1 MIFRLFGSLMFK
13 NKTEVVLMPPK
24 NEDCSGNSNVNK
36 NMQIFEPELSKSK
49 PSDDERLSVGSDL
62 IGDRGPKVSVDVQN
76 NVLINPDLA
85 LKDEKVLSDTS
96 ENSNIVFIDPLK
108 SQQNINLGLKDGVI
122 LDSESGLLIKKISS
136 VLVEKIGQTPNNI
149 GLLNILKPLSI
160 ETDASNLSADWCF
173 SISLKNSTVGIDFR
187 QHIKLLARKKLAP
200 TKEQKQ
206 EIKEIKILGKEN
218 DFKKIGLDISEDI
231 NTLGGI
237 SVYGVPSASGDYK
250 VQLTFSVPSAD
261 YNNMKPEVRYQGEV
275 KLTVNPDPR
284 SLWKDLPSD
293 PNGVFQ
299 KQPTDK
305 KIIFESG
312 VLCAAASRRG
322 RSHAHEGLFRDDDFC
337 VEYLKDGDFWV
348 IAVADGA
355 GSCKLSR
362 RGSQIACV
370 EAVHSVKAQLLKV
383 GYSAFSETV
392 LKSQSLSEIGSIK
405 NLLYDILGNA
415 AFNAYQKIG
424 KQAEEFGKPIKDFST
439 TLNLTLCKK
448 IASQWFIATYAV
460 GDGGVVAIKASGE
473 VLALSVPEEGEYA
486 GQTHFLTE
494 SGIWKAEEVAKRIK
508 YFLVDDL
515 KYIFAMTDGI
525 TDPYFSNTTDL
536 SSREL
541 WCDFIN
547 NIKPLVLLEKNNSKL
562 DESLLT
568 WLDFWVHGNHDDRTV
583 AVFVP

>member
-1 MIFRLFGSLMFK
+1 MFK
-13 NKTEVVLMPPK
+13 NKPEVVLMPSN
-24 NEDCSGNSNVNK
+24 NEDSNVNK
-36 NMQIFEPELSKSK
+36 NPQKFDSELNNSKSLNEEL
-49 PSDDERLSVGSDL
+49 PVGSSL
-62 IGDRGPKVSVDVQN
+62 IGNSENNVSKVLVDVQSN
-76 NVLINPDLA
+76 IFVDSDLGF
-85 LKDEKVLSDTS
+85 KDEKIIA
-96 ENSNIVFIDPLK
+96 NSFKSSPDVFLDPLK
-108 SQQNINLGLKDGVI
+108 SQQNINLELKEAVI
-122 LDSESGLLIKKISS
+122 LGSESGLLNKINTSI
-136 VLVEKIGQTPNNI
+136 LVEKNDQASINI
-149 GLLNILKPLSI
+149 GLSNILKPLSI
-160 ETDASNLSADWCF
+160 ETDSPILSADWCF
-173 SISLKNSTVGIDFR
+173 SISLKNSTVGVNFR
-187 QHIKLLARKKLAP
+187 QPIKLLARKK
-200 TKEQKQ
+200 TDSIKEQKQ
-206 EIKEIKILGKEN
+206 EVKEVKILRKDN
-218 DFKKIGLDISEDI
+218 DFIKIGLNISDDI

-237 SVYGVPSASGDYK
+237 SVYGVPNASGDYK

-261 YNNMKPEVRYQGEV
+261 YNSMKPEVRYQGEI

-299 KQPTDK
+299 KPSTDK
-305 KIIFESG
+305 KIIIESD

-362 RGSQIACV
+362 RGSQIACI
-370 EAVHSVKAQLLKV
+370 EAVHSVKEQLLKV
-383 GYSAFSETV
+383 GYPAFSETV
-392 LKSQSLSEIGSIK
+392 SKGQSLSEISSIK
-405 NLLYDILGNA
+405 NLLYNILGNA

-448 IASQWFIATYAV
+448 IANQWFIATYAV
-460 GDGGVVAIKASGE
+460 GDGGVVAIRSSGE

-486 GQTHFLTE
+486 GQTHFLIE

-515 KYIFAMTDGI
+515 KYIIAMTDGI

-541 WCDFIN
+541 WGDFIK
-547 NIKPLVLLEKNNSKL
+547 NIKPLVLLEKNNLKL
-562 DESLLT
+562 DESLLS
-568 WLDFWVHGNHDDRTV
+568 WLDFWVQGNHDDRTI
-583 AVFVP
+583 AVLVP

>member
-1 MIFRLFGSLMFK
+1 MIFRFFRFLMFK
-13 NKTEVVLMPPK
+13 NKSEVVLMPPN
-24 NEDCSGNSNVNK
+24 NEDSNVNK
-36 NMQIFEPELSKSK
+36 NPQKFDSELNKSKSLNEEQ
-49 PSDDERLSVGSDL
+49 PVGSGL
-62 IGDRGPKVSVDVQN
+62 IGNSENNVTKVLVDVQS
-76 NVLINPDLA
+76 NVFVDPGLGF
-85 LKDEKVLSDTS
+85 KDEKVIA
-96 ENSNIVFIDPLK
+96 NSSKSSPDVFLDPLE
-108 SQQNINLGLKDGVI
+108 SQQNINLELKDAVNIG
-122 LDSESGLLIKKISS
+122 SESGLLNKINSS
-136 VLVEKIGQTPNNI
+136 ILVEKVDQTPNNTI
-149 GLLNILKPLSI
+149 LSNILKPLSI
-160 ETDASNLSADWCF
+160 ETESAILSADWCF
-173 SISLKNSTVGIDFR
+173 SISLKNSTVGVDFR
-187 QHIKLLARKKLAP
+187 QPIKLLARKKNDSI
-200 TKEQKQ
+200 KEQKQ
-206 EIKEIKILGKEN
+206 EVKEVKILRKDN
-218 DFKKIGLDISEDI
+218 DFIKIGLNISDDI

-237 SVYGVPSASGDYK
+237 SVYGVPNASGDYK

-261 YNNMKPEVRYQGEV
+261 YNSMKPEVRYQGEI

-299 KQPTDK
+299 KPSTDK
-305 KIIFESG
+305 KIIIESD

-362 RGSQIACV
+362 RGSQIACI
-370 EAVHSVKAQLLKV
+370 EAVHSVKEQLLKV
-383 GYSAFSETV
+383 GYLAFSETV
-392 LKSQSLSEIGSIK
+392 SKGQSLSEISSIK
-405 NLLYDILGNA
+405 NLLYNILGNA

-424 KQAEEFGKPIKDFST
+424 KQAEELGKPIKDFST

-448 IASQWFIATYAV
+448 IANQWFIATYAV
-460 GDGGVVAIKASGE
+460 GDGGVVAIKSSGE

-486 GQTHFLTE
+486 GQTHFLIE

-515 KYIFAMTDGI
+515 KYIIAMTDGI

-541 WCDFIN
+541 WGEFIK
-547 NIKPLVLLEKNNSKL
+547 NIKPLVLLEKNNLKL
-562 DESLLT
+562 DESLLS
-568 WLDFWVHGNHDDRTV
+568 WLDFWVQGNHDDRTI
-583 AVFVP
+583 AVLVP